1 MKKIIIV
8 FLLMLFQFTLASLED
23 DLAKTDTM
31 PTDEEIM
38 EAIKSYHFDAKKE
51 EKLFN
56 QVKKQFKKMYKEK
69 NNQNIEVNIETQ
81 NKN

>member
-1 MKKIIIV
+1 
-8 FLLMLFQFTLASLED
+8 
-23 DLAKTDTM
+23 M

-51 EKLFN
+51 EKLFK
-56 QVKKQFKKMYKEK
+56 QLKKQFKKMYKEK

>member
-51 EKLFN
+51 QKLFK
-56 QVKKQFKKMYKEK
+56 QLKKQFKKMYKEK